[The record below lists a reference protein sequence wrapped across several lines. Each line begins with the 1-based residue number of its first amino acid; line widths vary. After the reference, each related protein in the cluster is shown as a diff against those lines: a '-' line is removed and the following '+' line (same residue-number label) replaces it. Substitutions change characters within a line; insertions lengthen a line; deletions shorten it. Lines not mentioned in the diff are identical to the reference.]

1 MKILIVGGVAGGMSA
16 ATRMRRLDEAAEII
30 VFERGHY
37 VSFANCGL
45 PYYVGGLIEDRSALL
60 LQTPES
66 LASRFRLDVRI
77 DHEVIGIDRAARTVS
92 VRDAVKGTVRTE
104 GYDRL
109 VLAAGATTRSVLPA
123 GSDLPV
129 HTLRTVDD
137 VDQITALL
145 TRATGPG
152 PAVTGPAATVSA
164 VVIGAGFIGL
174 EAVENLVLRGVQVTA
189 VEFAGQVL
197 GPLDPEMA
205 APVAAVLKAHGV
217 DVRVD
222 TSVRGAS
229 AGRVLLSDGT
239 DVAADLIIEATGVL
253 PDTSLA
259 AAAGL
264 RIGESGAIWVDDT
277 QRTSD
282 PLIYAV
288 GDGAEKVDAISGGPT
303 RIAMAGLAN
312 RHGRAA
318 ADSIADSAGDSAAG
332 ASGVAVAAEPAFG
345 VAIVG
350 VFGTTVAMVGW
361 SERRLLA
368 SGRGHRVV
376 HTHPSDH
383 AGYYPGAEQMSV
395 KLLVDAATDAIL
407 GAQIVGGHG
416 VDKRIDVI
424 ATAMAGGL
432 TASALSR
439 LELAYA
445 PQYGSAKD
453 PINQLGY
460 VADNLAAGTTRSL
473 QWHELA
479 AALAAGE
486 ALVDVRT
493 AGEFAAGS
501 IPGAINVPL
510 DELRDRFG
518 DLPAGPLVVHCQVG
532 QRGHTAARLLSQLG
546 REVRNLDGGYKTWV
560 AGAAALAA
568 SPRAAVAS
576 APPVSPVVP
585 TLSTERIVA

>member
-77 DHEVIGIDRAARTVS
+77 DHEVTGIDRAARTVS
-92 VRDAVKGTVRTE
+92 VRDTVTGTVTTE

-145 TRATGPG
+145 TRASGPG
-152 PAVTGPAATVSA
+152 SAVTGPAATVAA

-288 GDGAEKVDAISGGPT
+288 GDGAEKIDAISGGPT

-318 ADSIADSAGDSAAG
+318 ADSIADSAAG
-332 ASGVAVAAEPAFG
+332 ASGVSVAAEPAFG

-546 REVRNLDGGYKTWV
+546 REVRNLDGGYKTWA

-568 SPRAAVAS
+568 SPRAAVAP
-576 APPVSPVVP
+576 APPISPVVP